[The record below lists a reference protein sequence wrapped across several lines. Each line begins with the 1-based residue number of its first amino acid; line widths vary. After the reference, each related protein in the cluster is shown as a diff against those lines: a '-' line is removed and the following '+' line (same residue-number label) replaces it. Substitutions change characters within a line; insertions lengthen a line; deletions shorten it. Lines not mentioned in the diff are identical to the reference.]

1 MECYLRAT
9 LVQGEKRSFNH
20 AVGRERKQPSG
31 YSWTGG
37 REGIKKRSPDF
48 QLIKLSRARGLMKAP
63 LLELARNR
71 SRANICP
78 LFAICTGQ
86 KFRTLSQRYNKF
98 LSAGFFLIVVI
109 CRALCGNINKLSKAV
124 KIFNDCVT
132 PNNRKSICFEARV
145 IYTQSFQF
153 FVFSLPFSISPTI
166 FFIFIDNATVNSFM
180 NYPVEQLVNLCG
192 CFRVFSV
199 S

>member
-1 MECYLRAT
+1 MNQTDMIRYDMIRWGLATDWVGCAKPVNVNTMECYLRAT

-98 LSAGFFLIVVI
+98 LSAGFFFCIFDCCHLS
-109 CRALCGNINKLSKAV
+109 RALWKH
-124 KIFNDCVT
+124 
-132 PNNRKSICFEARV
+132 
-145 IYTQSFQF
+145 Q
-153 FVFSLPFSISPTI
+153 
-166 FFIFIDNATVNSFM
+166 
-180 NYPVEQLVNLCG
+180 
-192 CFRVFSV
+192 
-199 S
+199 